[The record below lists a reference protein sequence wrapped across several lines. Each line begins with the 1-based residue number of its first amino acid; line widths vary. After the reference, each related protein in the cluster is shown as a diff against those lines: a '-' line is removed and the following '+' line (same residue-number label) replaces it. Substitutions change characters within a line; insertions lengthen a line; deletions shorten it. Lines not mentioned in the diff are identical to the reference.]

1 MSYGIK
7 IFGAN
12 GQTIHD
18 STETG
23 VEFFAV
29 SGSGSLTPS
38 NTTVSYNKETELL
51 FVRPSS
57 GYTFVKGNTGFS
69 SPGLTVRSTTNANDG
84 NYVDYFKCKKTSQV
98 SQGSDAYG
106 LEVLSP
112 PDTNNNQTVTFSS
125 RRMSSAVDILKVWDP
140 LTISGTQFSN
150 NQATIYSGST
160 TNVYVAVSFM
170 VDNNGSLWGTLTF
183 NSNSIVYTSA
193 VFLPPNFSS
202 ATALPNYGS
211 VVIGKLTA

>member
-1 MSYGIK
+1 MAYGIK

-12 GQTIHD
+12 GQTIHN

-38 NTTVSYNKETELL
+38 NTSVSYNNQTELL

-57 GYTFVKGNTGFS
+57 GYSLVKGNTGFTTS
-69 SPGLTVRSTTNANDG
+69 TFTVRSTTNANDG
-84 NYVDYFKCKKTSQV
+84 NYVDYFKCKKTSQA

-112 PDTNNNQTVTFSS
+112 PDANNNQTVTFSS

-140 LTISGTQFSN
+140 LTISGTQISN
-150 NQATIYSGST
+150 NQATIYTGST
-160 TNVYVAVSFM
+160 TNLYVGVSFM
-170 VDNNGSLWGTLTF
+170 LDNNGSLWGTLTF
-183 NSNSIVYTSA
+183 NSNSIVYTTA

-202 ATALPNYGS
+202 ATPLPNYGS